1 MDSASSVLS
10 AFIKGSNE
18 EFVAPRS
25 CGWVGEPVA
34 VMVKRGHARPTNHTS
49 ESSTPRNG
57 SRELDSFPTWETLS
71 SGVLDTTKKQ
81 SKRESEIASWFSYW
95 RWSSLL

>member
-25 CGWVGEPVA
+25 CGWVGEPVE
-34 VMVKRGHARPTNHTS
+34 VMDSKDTPVLRITQVSPQRLRTENLRWTIFPRG
-49 ESSTPRNG
+49 
-57 SRELDSFPTWETLS
+57 
-71 SGVLDTTKKQ
+71 
-81 SKRESEIASWFSYW
+81 
-95 RWSSLL
+95 

>member
-49 ESSTPRNG
+49 ELSTLSNGRVRCRVYPRGTPKQWQEFLG
-57 SRELDSFPTWETLS
+57 SRKWL
-71 SGVLDTTKKQ
+71 
-81 SKRESEIASWFSYW
+81 
-95 RWSSLL
+95 